1 LLKPKSVD
9 QTNRNRKFGGENR
22 MRVNRCFKI
31 AALITSFLL
40 AGCASFEPALRT
52 PDLTRSRQPSAVT
65 AQEGLEISVEE
76 FASPNKSRQAF
87 DADIAS
93 SGILALL
100 VRADNKG
107 TVNYKITQGSVTAHL
122 DGQSLPSIGGTA
134 AANQAATSEY
144 AGKALGWTIA
154 TGPFAI
160 LLWPVT
166 IAGSAAHTQSVNRR
180 IQQHFESLQFTD
192 ALLKPNQVATGFV
205 YFELPENL
213 TKLEKLSI
221 GATASEEPGGKQ
233 LSFNLSLPEI
243 ALQQE

>member
-1 LLKPKSVD
+1 
-9 QTNRNRKFGGENR
+9 
-22 MRVNRCFKI
+22 MRVNRRFKI
-31 AALITSFLL
+31 AALTTSFLL
-40 AGCASFEPALRT
+40 TGCASFEPALRT
-52 PDLTRSRQPSAVT
+52 PALTRSRQPSVVG

-87 DADIAS
+87 DAEVAS

-107 TVNYKITQGSVTAHL
+107 PATYKITQGSLTAHL
-122 DGQSLPSIGGTA
+122 DGQSLQFIRGTE

-144 AGKALGWTIA
+144 AGKALAWTIA

-180 IQQHFESLQFTD
+180 IQQHFESLQLVD

-205 YFELPENL
+205 YFKLPENL

-233 LSFNLSLPEI
+233 LSFKLSLPEI
-243 ALQQE
+243 ALQ